1 MSRAD
6 DDGNEVAPLGSA
18 RGEDSLG
25 ERARRQNF
33 EIAERDRLGAS
44 SCLTCRVTGTA
55 TFSAVS
61 LYLAREL
68 LLLERSAPTRLHRA
82 VLGAGA
88 AGFAG
93 LAVARWRAD

>member
-1 MSRAD
+1 MSRPGDNGD
-6 DDGNEVAPLGSA
+6 DVATLGSA
-18 RGEDSLG
+18 R
-25 ERARRQNF
+25 
-33 EIAERDRLGAS
+33 RDEFGGPISGLVPS
-44 SCLTCRVTGTA
+44 TCLTCRVTGTA

>member
-1 MSRAD
+1 MSRPGDNGD
-6 DDGNEVAPLGSA
+6 DVATLGSA
-18 RGEDSLG
+18 R
-25 ERARRQNF
+25 
-33 EIAERDRLGAS
+33 RDEFGGPITAVLP
-44 SCLTCRVTGTA
+44 CLTCRVAGTA